1 MVSSIKTFLKKKKQT
16 NKNEGKEI
24 FKEIIAENFP
34 ELLKVISYLVTVNT

>member
-1 MVSSIKTFLKKKKQT
+1 MASSIKTFLKKKK
-16 NKNEGKEI
+16 KGKEI